1 MTRPRT
7 TLTNDAGARRSA
19 TTPLSAF
26 RRAHGPTWL
35 VAAAIYVGWAALT
48 LLHDRIPT
56 PALVLLGG
64 IVIAWH
70 GSLQH
75 ETIHGHPGG
84 PRVVREL
91 LGAPPL
97 SLWLPYGIYR
107 ETHRRHHATAHL
119 TDPAHD
125 PESSFRSREQW
136 AAAGPLERALALTLR
151 TALGR
156 MALGPLVTVA
166 RFFAHEALAAARGAP
181 GRRRTWAAHGLSV
194 LVVLAWLH
202 LVAEMPLW
210 KYIVAF
216 VYPGASLTLLRSLA
230 EHRSDPARERRTTV
244 IEAGLFFR
252 LLFLNNNLH
261 AIHHRRPD
269 LPWFELPSAWERARA
284 QFTSRQPDLV
294 QRGYLAL
301 VGRHALRPVSPPELV
316 SAAAALPEPERLLA
330 SAALPEPEL
339 HASAPLPEPGL
350 RAPAGLR

>member
-1 MTRPRT
+1 MARPRT
-7 TLTNDAGARRSA
+7 TITTGAGERRSA
-19 TTPLSAF
+19 TDPVSAF

-35 VAAAIYVGWAALT
+35 VAAAIYGGWTALT
-48 LLHDRIPT
+48 LLHDRIPL
-56 PALVLLGG
+56 PALALLGG

-84 PRVVREL
+84 PPVVRGL

-97 SLWLPYGIYR
+97 SLWLPYGVYR

-136 AAAGPLERALALTLR
+136 AAAGPIERALALTLR
-151 TALGR
+151 TAVGR

-166 RFFAHEALAAARGAP
+166 RFVAAEALAAARGTP
-181 GRRRTWAAHGLSV
+181 GRRRAWAAHGLSV

-210 KYIVAF
+210 KYVVAF

-230 EHRSDPARERRTTV
+230 EHRSDRARERRTTV

-261 AIHHRRPD
+261 AIHHRRPE
-269 LPWFELPSAWERARA
+269 LPWFELPSAWERERAAFTARH
-284 QFTSRQPDLV
+284 PDLV
-294 QRGYLAL
+294 RRGYLTLVSRYAL
-301 VGRHALRPVSPPELV
+301 HPISPPELV
-316 SAAAALPEPERLLA
+316 SSAEPLPEPERLLA
-330 SAALPEPEL
+330 SA
-339 HASAPLPEPGL
+339 PLPEPAL
-350 RAPAGLR
+350 RAPVELR